1 MKVLFIGHYREGGG
15 WAKASIDFIQA
26 LDSIGIDI
34 VCRNVSLTN
43 KYVDI
48 PQRVME
54 LENKSLDNVD
64 YCIQHVLPHHLV
76 STAKF
81 KKNIAY
87 FEYETNNMKQNE
99 WTNNLHLVDEVWVA
113 NKTLH
118 KVVSE
123 AGIKNCKIVPHCFD
137 ISTYSKEYEKINLQ
151 DMKDKFIFYYIGDY
165 NSRKNIDSIIRCF
178 HSEFCNDEKV
188 ALLVKINKFGTTKEQ
203 LRKIYTDNSTHIKQI
218 IRTKPSLERCCS
230 EIVITEDLTSDQINS
245 IHQRCDCFITISHG
259 EAWSIPAFDAMA
271 FGNTPICSNEGGPK
285 DFIDASD
292 VNTGSLI
299 DGIYNVCN
307 CPDAA
312 FPHIFT
318 GREEWFEPS
327 ESETKKQMRYYYENR
342 GNINRAAGLERA
354 KQFSYENIANKI
366 KDYLSE

>member
-48 PQRVME
+48 PQRVIE

-76 STAKF
+76 STNKF
-81 KKNIAY
+81 KKNVAY

-99 WTNNLHLVDEVWVA
+99 WTNNLRLVDEVWVA

-137 ISTYSKEYEKINLQ
+137 ISTYSKQYEKINDFQ
-151 DMKDKFIFYYIGDY
+151 IFINGT
-165 NSRKNIDSIIRCF
+165 K
-178 HSEFCNDEKV
+178 
-188 ALLVKINKFGTTKEQ
+188 LLGS
-203 LRKIYTDNSTHIKQI
+203 YQI
-218 IRTKPSLERCCS
+218 
-230 EIVITEDLTSDQINS
+230 V
-245 IHQRCDCFITISHG
+245 
-259 EAWSIPAFDAMA
+259 
-271 FGNTPICSNEGGPK
+271 
-285 DFIDASD
+285 
-292 VNTGSLI
+292 
-299 DGIYNVCN
+299 
-307 CPDAA
+307 
-312 FPHIFT
+312 
-318 GREEWFEPS
+318 
-327 ESETKKQMRYYYENR
+327 
-342 GNINRAAGLERA
+342 
-354 KQFSYENIANKI
+354 
-366 KDYLSE
+366 